1 MEPTILEIILF
12 SSTRI
17 STISNF
23 IVPRGFS
30 FHTGFIIWCICSG
43 FLLEFFE
50 SLLLSGQMKPK
61 YDDFVKTRMD
71 LINRD
76 MTLGEI
82 LMYHMYHVSL
92 SLVLYPGQ
100 QWVIDFM
107 RESSDPVYNLL
118 AEKTISLENDWD
130 WKKTDVLIENH
141 VLTDGTHAYAAGF
154 FVFASFR

>member
-1 MEPTILEIILF
+1 MIFASWIAVILFFQLAVIVGRKTGLTILPQEEIPFYPLRFNISQNEFRLVMDILLEFKSLSALAWEGLTSNNSAVILDIILF

-71 LINRD
+71 LINRN

-82 LMYHMYHVSL
+82 LML
-92 SLVLYPGQ
+92 S
-100 QWVIDFM
+100 M
-107 RESSDPVYNLL
+107 
-118 AEKTISLENDWD
+118 
-130 WKKTDVLIENH
+130 
-141 VLTDGTHAYAAGF
+141 
-154 FVFASFR
+154 

>member
-1 MEPTILEIILF
+1 MIFASWIAVILFFQLAVIVGRKTGLKILPQVEIPFYPLRYNISQNKYRLVLDILLEFKSLSALTWEGLTSSFQMEPTILEIILF

-23 IVPRGFS
+23 IIPRGFS

-71 LINRD
+71 LINRN

-82 LMYHMYHVSL
+82 LM
-92 SLVLYPGQ
+92 
-100 QWVIDFM
+100 
-107 RESSDPVYNLL
+107 
-118 AEKTISLENDWD
+118 
-130 WKKTDVLIENH
+130 
-141 VLTDGTHAYAAGF
+141 
-154 FVFASFR
+154 